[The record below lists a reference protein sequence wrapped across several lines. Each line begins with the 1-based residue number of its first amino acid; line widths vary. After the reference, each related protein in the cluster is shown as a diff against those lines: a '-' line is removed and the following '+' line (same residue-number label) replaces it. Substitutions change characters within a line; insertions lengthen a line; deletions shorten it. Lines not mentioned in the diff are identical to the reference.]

1 MFDRRT
7 GRSLP
12 AAARVLALGL
22 GLAAAALPQAAR
34 AQFFGGWG
42 GWDNG
47 GAWDGMGPRQVRQSI
62 TEQGFRV
69 LAPLRRNGNVFV
81 ADVIDPRGRRERLI
95 VAAAD
100 AQILQ
105 RFYIDDGRAPGG
117 FGRGDGT
124 GLAARD
130 PDQVDR
136 GGLVPPALI
145 PDGGRRFNDVRG
157 GVAPAPR
164 LGDLNDDSGTALV
177 PALPTRPRPPLRT
190 VRPQPRVVERTP
202 DSAIPQREPTAV
214 ESTPLAPAAPRPRI
228 VEPQRAPAIQAPAAV
243 ASRPEPAT
251 PPASQP
257 PPSQPRRLS
266 DPLAIPGAGPKA
278 AGTPVTPPVR
288 SVSGAVTGAPA
299 AAAPAPAAPAPAP
312 AKPADVP
319 VAPLD

>member
-22 GLAAAALPQAAR
+22 GLGAAALPQAAR

-47 GAWDGMGPRQVRQSI
+47 GTWDGMGPRQVRQSI

-105 RFYIDDGRAPGG
+105 RFYVDDERAPGG

-124 GLAARD
+124 GFAARD

-136 GGLVPPALI
+136 GNLVPPGSI
-145 PDGGRRFNDVRG
+145 PDGRRRFNDVRG

-164 LGDLNDDSGTALV
+164 LSDLNDDSGTTPA
-177 PALPTRPRPPLRT
+177 PALPVKPRPPIRT
-190 VRPQPRVVERTP
+190 VRPPRVVERTP
-202 DSAIPQREPTAV
+202 DSAIPRREPTAV
-214 ESTPLAPAAPRPRI
+214 ESTPLAPAPPHPRI

-243 ASRPEPAT
+243 ASRPEPA
-251 PPASQP
+251 PAPASQP
-257 PPSQPRRLS
+257 SPQPHRLS
-266 DPLAIPGAGPKA
+266 DPLAIPGAAQKA
-278 AGTPVTPPVR
+278 AGAPAAPPVR

-299 AAAPAPAAPAPAP
+299 TPPSPSTPPPAP
-312 AKPADVP
+312 AKAADVP

>member
-1 MFDRRT
+1 MGRVLGRGIEAMFDRRT
-7 GRSLP
+7 GKSLP

-22 GLAAAALPQAAR
+22 GLAAASLPQAAR

-42 GWDNG
+42 GWDSG
-47 GAWDGMGPRQVRQSI
+47 GGWDGMGPRQVRQSI

-69 LAPLRRNGNVFV
+69 LAPVRRNGNVFV

-105 RFYIDDGRAPGG
+105 RFYVDDGRAPGG

-124 GLAARD
+124 GFAARD

-136 GGLVPPALI
+136 GSLVPPALI

-177 PALPTRPRPPLRT
+177 PAPVKPRPPIRT
-190 VRPQPRVVERTP
+190 VRPPPRVVERTP
-202 DSAIPQREPTAV
+202 DNAIPQREPTAV
-214 ESTPLAPAAPRPRI
+214 EATPLAPAPPRPRI
-228 VEPQRAPAIQAPAAV
+228 VEPQRAPAVQAPAAV
-243 ASRPEPAT
+243 ASRPEPA
-251 PPASQP
+251 PAAAAQ
-257 PPSQPRRLS
+257 QPRRLS
-266 DPLAIPGAGPKA
+266 DPLAIPGAGQKA
-278 AGTPVTPPVR
+278 AGAPAAPPVR

-299 AAAPAPAAPAPAP
+299 AVP